1 MQFSAYHSV
10 YPDMPSSLSQSTMFC
25 TGLPGLSSVTEFLD
39 HSDREFIRQIPQHGI
54 RPSSPLGAQLRADLP
69 MMARLRRKPMRVG
82 SSTWLNTF
90 SNRDTRSEIDFLRI
104 CARP

>member
-39 HSDREFIRQIPQHGI
+39 HSDREFIRQIPSMVSGQAA
-54 RPSSPLGAQLRADLP
+54 PSALNCGLYPPCVSVRA
-69 MMARLRRKPMRVG
+69 RG
-82 SSTWLNTF
+82 
-90 SNRDTRSEIDFLRI
+90 
-104 CARP
+104 